1 MPGKKDH
8 VRCGQREAWLAE
20 QVSEVQTPE
29 AAMLAFSAQ
38 SALLPGSCA
47 LFSAKNKLWRL
58 LALPGPRW
66 EFFSLRTTRCRLLQ
80 RSWVE
85 VEGGVCGGVGVG
97 VGGNSHLY
105 VLPLYVKDLWPKV
118 GRLERAKRGSS
129 CGPAKDS
136 EGEGHRH
143 WGEETRQYSMS
154 APSPPECVH
163 SHNLNQLP

>member
-29 AAMLAFSAQ
+29 AAMLAFSVQ
-38 SALLPGSCA
+38 SALLPRSCA
-47 LFSAKNKLWRL
+47 FFSAKNKLWRL

-80 RSWVE
+80 WSWVE
-85 VEGGVCGGVGVG
+85 VEGSMCGGVGVG
-97 VGGNSHLY
+97 VGGNSR
-105 VLPLYVKDLWPKV
+105 
-118 GRLERAKRGSS
+118 GRWYSPFMTKI
-129 CGPAKDS
+129 CGPK
-136 EGEGHRH
+136 
-143 WGEETRQYSMS
+143 WGGWKEQRGGAAVGLLKIQRGKETRQYSMS